1 KIVFVLLV
9 AIALADDC
17 GYFVC
22 DCVADKKY
30 QDNYNFITDATRKA
44 VEYKREHYGYLT
56 EKCNAKEV
64 QYVIETTYSLKYK
77 SETNN
82 TSYYDRTLSANTL
95 VVKTAAALEQLKC
108 SNVKVDEVIDLMKE
122 KTKCTSSVLDSFIN
136 LNTEEEASEI
146 TIIDAEMLNPENMD
160 LRCKMDNVNDCYVV
174 YPARTILYIMYTLA
188 VVMVVTVVAVY
199 VLYVFPSARK
209 SLPVKSAPT
218 IQVTNKE
225 EAEKKEE
232 TVVSS
237 APATTPAL
245 TATAAPATIPAQP
258 TQPSTEPSQTTTE
271 RADGS
276 APAPSTA
283 NSAANQNV
291 EL

>member
-1 KIVFVLLV
+1 
-9 AIALADDC
+9 
-17 GYFVC
+17 
-22 DCVADKKY
+22 
-30 QDNYNFITDATRKA
+30 
-44 VEYKREHYGYLT
+44 
-56 EKCNAKEV
+56 
-64 QYVIETTYSLKYK
+64 
-77 SETNN
+77 
-82 TSYYDRTLSANTL
+82 
-95 VVKTAAALEQLKC
+95 
-108 SNVKVDEVIDLMKE
+108 
-122 KTKCTSSVLDSFIN
+122 
-136 LNTEEEASEI
+136 
-146 TIIDAEMLNPENMD
+146 
-160 LRCKMDNVNDCYVV
+160 
-174 YPARTILYIMYTLA
+174 MYTLA

-237 APATTPAL
+237 APAT
-245 TATAAPATIPAQP
+245 IPAQP

>member
-1 KIVFVLLV
+1 
-9 AIALADDC
+9 
-17 GYFVC
+17 
-22 DCVADKKY
+22 
-30 QDNYNFITDATRKA
+30 
-44 VEYKREHYGYLT
+44 
-56 EKCNAKEV
+56 
-64 QYVIETTYSLKYK
+64 
-77 SETNN
+77 
-82 TSYYDRTLSANTL
+82 
-95 VVKTAAALEQLKC
+95 
-108 SNVKVDEVIDLMKE
+108 
-122 KTKCTSSVLDSFIN
+122 
-136 LNTEEEASEI
+136 
-146 TIIDAEMLNPENMD
+146 
-160 LRCKMDNVNDCYVV
+160 
-174 YPARTILYIMYTLA
+174 MYTLA

-225 EAEKKEE
+225 AEKKEE

-237 APATTPAL
+237 APATTPAP
-245 TATAAPATIPAQP
+245 TATAAPATTSAQP

>member
-1 KIVFVLLV
+1 
-9 AIALADDC
+9 
-17 GYFVC
+17 
-22 DCVADKKY
+22 
-30 QDNYNFITDATRKA
+30 
-44 VEYKREHYGYLT
+44 
-56 EKCNAKEV
+56 
-64 QYVIETTYSLKYK
+64 
-77 SETNN
+77 
-82 TSYYDRTLSANTL
+82 
-95 VVKTAAALEQLKC
+95 
-108 SNVKVDEVIDLMKE
+108 
-122 KTKCTSSVLDSFIN
+122 
-136 LNTEEEASEI
+136 
-146 TIIDAEMLNPENMD
+146 
-160 LRCKMDNVNDCYVV
+160 
-174 YPARTILYIMYTLA
+174 
-188 VVMVVTVVAVY
+188 MVVTVVAVY

-237 APATTPAL
+237 APATTPAP
-245 TATAAPATIPAQP
+245 TATAAPATTSAQP